1 MKSLRLIKDFVA
13 HVALQYYAALP
24 SGLAALWPSWLENI
38 PHEGKPLVTL
48 VKIPAKC
55 LGSITFI

>member
-1 MKSLRLIKDFVA
+1 MWLFSTTLLFL
-13 HVALQYYAALP
+13 VALLLCVAM
-24 SGLAALWPSWLENI
+24 LENI